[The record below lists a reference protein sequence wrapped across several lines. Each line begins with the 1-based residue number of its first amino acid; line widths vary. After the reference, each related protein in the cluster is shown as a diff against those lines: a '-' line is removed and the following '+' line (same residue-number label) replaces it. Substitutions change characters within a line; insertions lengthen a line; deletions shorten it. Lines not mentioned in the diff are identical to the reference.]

1 MGRTDTLTL
10 EAFMMKLASLSDEE
24 TENWIIDLR
33 AAESMSKRWQEDA
46 AVLSDFR
53 VVKLKTN
60 EEPPL
65 EIVRYSP

>member
-10 EAFMMKLASLSDEE
+10 EAFMMKLASLSDED
-24 TENWIIDLR
+24 TEDWIIALR

-53 VVKLKTN
+53 VVKLKTSD
-60 EEPPL
+60 EPPL
-65 EIVRYSP
+65 EIIRYDP

>member
-10 EAFMMKLASLSDEE
+10 EEFMMKLASLSDEDA
-24 TENWIIDLR
+24 ENWIIALR

>member
-10 EAFMMKLASLSDEE
+10 EAFMTRLASLSDED
-24 TENWIIDLR
+24 TEDWIIALR

-53 VVKLKTN
+53 V
-60 EEPPL
+60 
-65 EIVRYSP
+65 